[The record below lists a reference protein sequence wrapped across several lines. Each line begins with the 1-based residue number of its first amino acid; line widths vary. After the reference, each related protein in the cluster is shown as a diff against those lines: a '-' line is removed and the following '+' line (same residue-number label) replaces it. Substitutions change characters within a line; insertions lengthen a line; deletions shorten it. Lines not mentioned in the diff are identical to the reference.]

1 MLRTNSK
8 QARANVRAYIMTD
21 SDYLEERLSDDLR
34 KENFM
39 QGDSLTEEEACRV
52 VWECFKSEYDVQIS
66 RLFAGQTKG
75 SLQNLFTEWASGLAC
90 GGLFDYYYNVSA
102 VQVLGDILEE
112 TEEERSKYTE
122 AQAEKMLTYLIYRE
136 VSR

>member
-1 MLRTNSK
+1 
-8 QARANVRAYIMTD
+8 MTD
-21 SDYLEERLSDDLR
+21 SDYITERLQESDNAR
-34 KENFM
+34 YFM
-39 QGDSLTEEEACRV
+39 EGDTLTEAKACRA
-52 VWECFKSEYDVQIS
+52 VWSFFVEEECVQMS
-66 RLFAGQTKG
+66 RAMNGQIKATI
-75 SLQNLFTEWASGLAC
+75 QDIFTEWASGLAC

-112 TEEERSKYTE
+112 TEEERSKCTE